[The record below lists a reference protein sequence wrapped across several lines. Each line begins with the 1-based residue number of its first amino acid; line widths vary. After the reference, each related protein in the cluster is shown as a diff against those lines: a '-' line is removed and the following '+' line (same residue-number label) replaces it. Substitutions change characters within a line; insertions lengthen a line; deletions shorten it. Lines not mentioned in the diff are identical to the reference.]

1 MYDGYFKLG
10 EKVFYIHKLKKVFKN
25 SARRNDPNVKVY
37 VLINSVYH
45 LGLFTIRTI
54 PITN

>member
-25 SARRNDPNVKVY
+25 LARRNDPNVKVY